1 MSTDNPN
8 SQEIINE
15 IEEVNDLIKELQ
27 SERKRLKKLL
37 SLTEE
42 IEALQLLRTHKLL
55 FGEDDV

>member
-1 MSTDNPN
+1 MSTENPT

-15 IEEVNDLIKELQ
+15 IEEVNDLIKALQ

-42 IEALQLLRTHKLL
+42 IEALQLLRTHKIL

>member
-1 MSTDNPN
+1 MSAENPT

-15 IEEVNDLIKELQ
+15 IEEVNDLIKDLQ
-27 SERKRLKKLL
+27 SERRRLKKLL

-42 IEALQLLRTHKLL
+42 IEALQLLRTHKIL

>member
-1 MSTDNPN
+1 MSTDNPT

-15 IEEVNDLIKELQ
+15 IGDVNDLIKELQ
-27 SERKRLKKLL
+27 GERKRLKKLL

-42 IEALQLLRTHKLL
+42 IEALQLLRTHKIL

>member
-1 MSTDNPN
+1 MSTDNPT

-15 IEEVNDLIKELQ
+15 IDEVNDLIKELQ
-27 SERKRLKKLL
+27 GERKRLKKLL

-42 IEALQLLRTHKLL
+42 IEALQLLRTHKIL